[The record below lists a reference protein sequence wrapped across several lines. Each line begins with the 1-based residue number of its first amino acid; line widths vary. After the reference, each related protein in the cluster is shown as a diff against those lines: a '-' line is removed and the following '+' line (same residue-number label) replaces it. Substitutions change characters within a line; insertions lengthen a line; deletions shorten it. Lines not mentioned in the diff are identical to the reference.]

1 MRTIILIMLS
11 ATIAIAQPTKE
22 QVDNAKKIEALRKDN
37 KGGKNSKKIIEL
49 LKTNAKIEKEQ
60 QKILDKN
67 IEFKKIDIVEPKT
80 KKK

>member
-1 MRTIILIMLS
+1 MLS

>member
-22 QVDNAKKIEALRKDN
+22 QVDNANKIQALRKDN

-49 LKTNAKIEKEQ
+49 LKTNAKIEKE
-60 QKILDKN
+60 LH
-67 IEFKKIDIVEPKT
+67 KKAK
-80 KKK
+80 

>member
-22 QVDNAKKIEALRKDN
+22 QVDNANKIQALRKDN

-49 LKTNAKIEKEQ
+49 LKTNAKIEKELHKKAKW
-60 QKILDKN
+60 KI
-67 IEFKKIDIVEPKT
+67 
-80 KKK
+80 

>member
-37 KGGKNSKKIIEL
+37 KGGKNSKKII
-49 LKTNAKIEKEQ
+49 
-60 QKILDKN
+60 DR
-67 IEFKKIDIVEPKT
+67 
-80 KKK
+80 

>member
-22 QVDNAKKIEALRKDN
+22 QVQNAKKIEELRKTN

-49 LKTNAKIEKEQ
+49 MNANAKIEK
-60 QKILDKN
+60 KSHKKN
-67 IEFKKIDIVEPKT
+67 K
-80 KKK
+80 

>member
-22 QVDNAKKIEALRKDN
+22 QVQNAKKIEELRKTN

-49 LKTNAKIEKEQ
+49 MNANAKIEKESH
-60 QKILDKN
+60 KKN
-67 IEFKKIDIVEPKT
+67 K
-80 KKK
+80 